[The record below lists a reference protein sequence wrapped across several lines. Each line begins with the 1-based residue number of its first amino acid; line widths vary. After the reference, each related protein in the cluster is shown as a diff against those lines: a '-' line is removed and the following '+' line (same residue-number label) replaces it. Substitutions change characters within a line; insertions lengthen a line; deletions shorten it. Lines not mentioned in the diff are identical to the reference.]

1 MFKKVLVAA
10 AIALA
15 CPAFVFAQD
24 FSFLFGVT
32 DAAAGTT
39 ASSTRLAAPGA
50 TTGSVNIYSRQGLD
64 WNAADLDFSVSNT
77 SVARITGGEA
87 FLPSTIIGDRFDSN
101 VVTTAAD
108 GSGGN
113 LFSVSVLGTGI
124 NPGFEAFEDPAFFNA
139 TDGYLLATI
148 DYEIVG
154 GGSTDFSFSLGA
166 QGIIDLPSTV
176 IDPTFGTATLT
187 TVPEPSS
194 AILLLM
200 GSVAMV
206 ARRKRA

>member
-39 ASSTRLAAPGA
+39 ASSTLEAAPGA

-64 WNAADLDFSVSNT
+64 WNAADLDFSVSDT
-77 SVARITGGEA
+77 SVAQITGGTG
-87 FLPSTIIGDRFDSN
+87 FLPSTLIGDRFDSN
-101 VVTTAAD
+101 IVTTAAD

-113 LFSVSVLGTGI
+113 LFSVAILSTGV
-124 NPGFEAFEDPAFFNA
+124 NPAFEPFEDPAFFNA

-148 DYEIVG
+148 DYQIVG
-154 GGSTDFSFSLGA
+154 SGTTDFSLSLGN
-166 QGIIDLPSTV
+166 QGVINLPSEIIDPV
-176 IDPTFGTATLT
+176 FGNATLST
-187 TVPEPSS
+187 IPEPSS

-200 GSVAMV
+200 GSVAVV

>member
-77 SVARITGGEA
+77 NVARITGGEA

-139 TDGYLLATI
+139 TDGCLLYTSPSPR
-148 DYEIVG
+148 DL
-154 GGSTDFSFSLGA
+154 STSRM
-166 QGIIDLPSTV
+166 
-176 IDPTFGTATLT
+176 
-187 TVPEPSS
+187 PSS
-194 AILLLM
+194 A
-200 GSVAMV
+200 
-206 ARRKRA
+206 